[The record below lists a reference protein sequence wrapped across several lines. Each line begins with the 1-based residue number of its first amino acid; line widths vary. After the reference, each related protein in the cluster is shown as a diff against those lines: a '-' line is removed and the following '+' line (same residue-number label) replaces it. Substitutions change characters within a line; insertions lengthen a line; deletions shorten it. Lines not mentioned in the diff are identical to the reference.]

1 MQAVTSP
8 IAHHI
13 RTKKFI
19 DVPPSDLE
27 QNDVD
32 DATTK
37 TTSRR
42 AQLSLQC
49 KMCFVLTSN
58 TDSSFSNQKHPL
70 ISAKFVGKLFGLK
83 EHWQITRNET
93 TLFKAVALYCTLF
106 SPLKNI
112 DHFSFFIFSFKGI
125 DGWVQALIKNSI
137 IIFFSPFPNPSI

>member
-13 RTKKFI
+13 QVKKVI

-49 KMCFVLTSN
+49 KMCFVLTN
-58 TDSSFSNQKHPL
+58 NKDSSFSNQKHTL
-70 ISAKFVGKLFGLK
+70 ISAKFVGKLLGPK
-83 EHWQITRNET
+83 VH
-93 TLFKAVALYCTLF
+93 
-106 SPLKNI
+106 
-112 DHFSFFIFSFKGI
+112 
-125 DGWVQALIKNSI
+125 
-137 IIFFSPFPNPSI
+137 

>member
-1 MQAVTSP
+1 MAMQAVTSP

-13 RTKKFI
+13 HAKKVI

-58 TDSSFSNQKHPL
+58 KQCLHLGPDFRTLVRIRTFL
-70 ISAKFVGKLFGLK
+70 GKLVRIRSGFCSKVRIFHKMKGRTHK
-83 EHWQITRNET
+83 M
-93 TLFKAVALYCTLF
+93 LFL
-106 SPLKNI
+106 
-112 DHFSFFIFSFKGI
+112 
-125 DGWVQALIKNSI
+125 
-137 IIFFSPFPNPSI
+137 

>member
-1 MQAVTSP
+1 MREMAMQAVTSP

-13 RTKKFI
+13 HAKKVI

-83 EHWQITRNET
+83 EH
-93 TLFKAVALYCTLF
+93 
-106 SPLKNI
+106 
-112 DHFSFFIFSFKGI
+112 
-125 DGWVQALIKNSI
+125 
-137 IIFFSPFPNPSI
+137 

>member
-1 MQAVTSP
+1 MQEMAMQAVTSP

-42 AQLSLQC
+42 AQL
-49 KMCFVLTSN
+49 
-58 TDSSFSNQKHPL
+58 
-70 ISAKFVGKLFGLK
+70 
-83 EHWQITRNET
+83 
-93 TLFKAVALYCTLF
+93 
-106 SPLKNI
+106 
-112 DHFSFFIFSFKGI
+112 
-125 DGWVQALIKNSI
+125 
-137 IIFFSPFPNPSI
+137 